1 MATATDER
9 THPGTGEEMTPV
21 DIGEEITADGS
32 GEALEPIAETPGDTT
47 GKALFDR
54 DAYQAPGLRI
64 DEVDGQEVDKIWLK
78 FTGRV
83 ALDRTKAD
91 DVAIFNKARLGAELE
106 LRVSGK
112 GARVGTGYTTSKGG
126 GLEAVV
132 GEREVRI
139 DTVYVLSAEDL
150 EA

>member
-21 DIGEEITADGS
+21 DIGEGITGDGS

-64 DEVDGQEVDKIWLK
+64 DQVDGQEVDKIKIK
-78 FTGRV
+78 FSGSV
-83 ALDRTKAD
+83 SLDRTKAN
-91 DVAIFNKARLGAELE
+91 DVSLFNRIRLGKEVE

-126 GLEAVV
+126 DLEAVV

-139 DTVYVLSAEDL
+139 DTVYVLSAEEL

>member
-1 MATATDER
+1 VATATEEQVR
-9 THPGTGEEMTPV
+9 TEQEEWEALKEGETGEPMEAV
-21 DIGEEITADGS
+21 AGDELS
-32 GEALEPIAETPGDTT
+32 GDPD

-54 DAYQAPGLRI
+54 SQYQKPELRI

-83 ALDRTKAD
+83 ALDRTKAS
-91 DVAIFNKARLGAELE
+91 DVALFNRVRLGSGLE

-126 GLEAVV
+126 DLEAIV
-132 GEREVRI
+132 GEREIRI
-139 DTVYVLSAEDL
+139 DTAYVLRAEEL
-150 EA
+150 

>member
-1 MATATDER
+1 MATATEEAVR
-9 THPGTGEEMTPV
+9 TEQE
-21 DIGEEITADGS
+21 DW
-32 GEALEPIAETPGDTT
+32 EAEQENAGDETPEDPD

-54 DAYQAPGLRI
+54 AAYQAPGLRI

-83 ALDRTKAD
+83 ALDRTKAA

-126 GLEAVV
+126 DLEAVV

-139 DTVYVLSAEDL
+139 DTVYVLSAEEL